1 MSDSQLDWILLKEL
15 ECPVCF
21 EYMAPPIQMCENGHN
36 VCNSCR
42 LRVSACATCKG
53 KFINV
58 RNITLEK
65 KAATAIYPCKNCEAG
80 CEETFT
86 MDDKN
91 KHQFV
96 CLYESKECPFRK
108 LSDADCSWTGTLSD
122 IAAHV
127 RSDHSSEAIQDVRRF
142 KVKLLDISKESHYRQ
157 AVLILG
163 ELFYLTWETGSDVF
177 SFAVSHFGRK
187 DEAEDIK
194 YKIKIG
200 SSEENVSMTR
210 QCHSYLQG
218 GLKNLQPGNCVT
230 LHYGTLLEYLSESG
244 DLLCE
249 IEIGSNRLNVFL
261 SEDMQECLP
270 VFSLMY
276 SKLHFIR
283 RSYFVPRLG
292 NSFHPFIPHFS

>member
-1 MSDSQLDWILLKEL
+1 MS
-15 ECPVCF
+15 
-21 EYMAPPIQMCENGHN
+21 ENGHN

-42 LRVSACATCKG
+42 LRVSACPTCTG
-53 KFINV
+53 KFTNV

-65 KAATAIYPCKNCEAG
+65 NAATAIYPCKNREAG

-86 MDDKN
+86 VDDRN

-108 LSDADCSWTGTLSD
+108 LSDVDCNWTGTVAD

-127 RSDHSSEAIQDVRRF
+127 SSDHSSEVIQDVRLF
-142 KVKLLDISKESHYRQ
+142 KRNLLDISRETRYRQ

-163 ELFYLTWETGSDVF
+163 ELFYLTWETGSDAF
-177 SFAVSHFGRK
+177 SFAVFHFGRNNEVK
-187 DEAEDIK
+187 DIK
-194 YKIKIG
+194 YRIKIG
-200 SSEENVSMTR
+200 NSEENVSMTR
-210 QCHSYLQG
+210 QCHSHLQG
-218 GLKNLQPGNCVT
+218 GLKDLLPGKCVT

-249 IEIGSNRLNVFL
+249 IEIGSNRLNGFA

-270 VFSLMY
+270 VVSLMY
-276 SKLHFIR
+276 SKVHCT
-283 RSYFVPRLG
+283 RSSSFVPRLG
-292 NSFHPFIPHFS
+292 NSSHPFITHFN